1 MAAADPP
8 DRITAANVDIHDQDA
23 AVVADI
29 ATGGEAG
36 EMALEEGTGRIM
48 EIYVVVPIEVKLVL
62 TRGGIYSQ
70 YEFIQPTSNR
80 LTDEQWQA
88 QINSGDLPA
97 LGDWKTF
104 ISK

>member
-1 MAAADPP
+1 
-8 DRITAANVDIHDQDA
+8 VDVNEQDA
-23 AVVADI
+23 AVVADV

-48 EIYVVVPIEVKLVL
+48 EIYVVVPIDGKLVL

-70 YEFIQPTSNR
+70 YEFVQPSSNR

-88 QINSGDLPA
+88 QLDSGDVPA

-104 ISK
+104 IAGR